1 MNQAIPKRRRK
12 RLAPEPYQVLRREI
26 LKRDGWRC
34 QSCGLRG
41 DLQIHHIERK
51 SYLGDDCE
59 KNLITL
65 CADCH
70 RLAHRQLKPDAP
82 IFP

>member
-65 CADCH
+65 CS
-70 RLAHRQLKPDAP
+70 RLPSIGSQTIETGCAH
-82 IFP
+82 IF